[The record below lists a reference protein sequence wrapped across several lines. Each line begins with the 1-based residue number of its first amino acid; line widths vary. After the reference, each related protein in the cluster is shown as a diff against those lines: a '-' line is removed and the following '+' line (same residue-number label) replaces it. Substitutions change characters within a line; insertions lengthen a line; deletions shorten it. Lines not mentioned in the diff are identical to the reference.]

1 MGSKDG
7 KIYIEGVVSLSTYD
21 KPLIA
26 DVDEVGLERIKNML
40 QHKISANYADKM
52 KLELVLYLIKTLNGN
67 KIE

>member
-1 MGSKDG
+1 VGSKDG